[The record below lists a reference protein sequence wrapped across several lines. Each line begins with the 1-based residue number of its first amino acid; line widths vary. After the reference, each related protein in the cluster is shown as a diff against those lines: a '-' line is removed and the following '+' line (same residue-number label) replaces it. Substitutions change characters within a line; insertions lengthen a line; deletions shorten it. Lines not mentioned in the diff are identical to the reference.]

1 MSLNK
6 CMRKYSVENYMTVPL
21 RLCIAEIEIAFGDVR
36 FFPLFLAKYF
46 GKSYRY
52 TLHCKMQHSI
62 CFLLSTVLLSF
73 KYIPWYINTIAF
85 NIYSLFLL
93 TADQYSKV
101 LLIVRVLA
109 QSL

>member
-1 MSLNK
+1 
-6 CMRKYSVENYMTVPL
+6 MTVPL

-85 NIYSLFLL
+85 NIYLYLSSLRI
-93 TADQYSKV
+93 SKV
-101 LLIVRVLA
+101 YLTVRVLV